1 MFKNHKIILA
11 SGSPRRQKFLAELNI
26 PFEVRLIDVDES
38 FPANLTAAAITD
50 YIAIKKASAY
60 DLTQN
65 ELLIA
70 SDTIVWLDNQAI
82 GKPENYDDAFQIL
95 KRLSN
100 KTHTV
105 FTSVCFKTIQKIDI
119 INDKTEVTFG
129 NLTDEMIH
137 YYLENF
143 KPMDKAGAYGI
154 QEWIGAVGVIKI
166 DGSYN
171 NIVGFPT
178 QKVFEYLSNLD

>member
-11 SGSPRRQKFLAELNI
+11 SGSPRRQKFLSDMNI
-26 PFEVRLIDVDES
+26 PFEVRLKEVDENY
-38 FPANLTAAAITD
+38 PEILTADAITD
-50 YIAIKKASAY
+50 YIAIQKANAY
-60 DLTQN
+60 DLAEN
-65 ELLIA
+65 ELLIT
-70 SDTIVWLDNQAI
+70 SDTIVWLENEAI
-82 GKPENYDDAFQIL
+82 GKPENYNDAFQIL

-105 FTSVCFKTIQKIDI
+105 FTSVCFKTFDNLHT
-119 INDKTEVTFG
+119 INDKTDVTFG
-129 NLTDEMIH
+129 DLSDEMIH

-143 KPMDKAGAYGI
+143 KPFDKAGAYGI

-166 DGSYN
+166 EGSYN

-178 QKVFEYLSNLD
+178 QKVYEYLMEL